1 MPWLL
6 IPTCGTWTSVRY
18 RKPIGYSKYNNSNA
32 SQYSNI
38 DQKVW
43 LPIRMIQH
51 HDAEEDKDE
60 DKDKF
65 ESEDLNMLC
74 VL

>member
-1 MPWLL
+1 
-6 IPTCGTWTSVRY
+6 
-18 RKPIGYSKYNNSNA
+18 
-32 SQYSNI
+32 
-38 DQKVW
+38 
-43 LPIRMIQH
+43 MIQH